1 MANKDNTMKASK
13 AKRWHEF
20 LPKSVICL
28 KDNYSFSIF
37 RKDLAAGVTVG
48 IVALP
53 LAMAFAIASGV
64 DPERGIFTAIV
75 AGFLIS
81 LLGGSKVQIGGP
93 TGAFVVIVYGMVGRL
108 GYEGLLVATLMAA
121 VLLVIMGLFRL
132 GSWIKFVPY
141 PLVTGFTTGIA
152 VIIFSSQVKDFLGLK
167 IDRLPADF
175 LLKWKAMLSGIGSWD
190 PMTCGVAS
198 GSLIAIILIRRFIPI
213 IPWGI
218 ASIALATFV
227 CWAFQLPVETVAQ
240 RYGEIPRVL
249 PTPSLPTFDFSIESI
264 RVLVPDA
271 FTIALL
277 AAIESLLSAVIA
289 DGMSGG
295 RHKSNCELVA
305 QGIANL
311 GSVVFGGIPA
321 TGAIARTATN
331 IKTGGKTPVAGM
343 IHAITLFLFIFA
355 FAPLVGKI
363 PLAALSAVL
372 VMVAWNMSELDH
384 FRHLFKAPLG
394 DVVILLSSFLLTI
407 LVDITVAVEVGM
419 ILAAFL
425 FMKRMGER
433 SGVIS
438 HGIIK
443 EGPIGE
449 DVDDPDAISKK
460 QVPPGVEV
468 YEVDGPLFFGV
479 ADSLKDV
486 LHNIEFPPKVFILR
500 MRKVP
505 VIDASG
511 LHALAELYEKCQRD
525 KTVLVLSGVK
535 GQPAKHLKKFGLEE
549 MIGKENIFPHI
560 DLALQRTREIV
571 QKVSS

>member
-1 MANKDNTMKASK
+1 MKADSIK
-13 AKRWHEF
+13 KGAKRWHEF
-20 LPKSVICL
+20 LPKSIVCL

-93 TGAFVVIVYGMVGRL
+93 TGAFVVIVYGIVVRL

-121 VLLVIMGLFRL
+121 VLLVLMGLFRL

-175 LLKWKAMLSGIGSWD
+175 LLKWKAMLSGLASWD

-198 GSLIAIILIRRFIPI
+198 GSLIVIILIRRFIPI

-218 ASIALATFV
+218 ASIAMATAV

-249 PTPSLPTFDFSIESI
+249 PTPSFPSFDFSIESI
-264 RVLVPDA
+264 RTLVPDA

-305 QGIANL
+305 QGIGNL
-311 GSVVFGGIPA
+311 GSVLFGGIPA

-343 IHAITLFLFIFA
+343 IHAVTLFLFIFA

-394 DVVILLSSFLLTI
+394 DVVILLSSFLLTV

-433 SGVIS
+433 AGVIS
-438 HGIIK
+438 HGIVK
-443 EGPIGE
+443 EGPVSE
-449 DVDDPDAISKK
+449 DNDDPDAISKK
-460 QVPPGVEV
+460 DVPPGVEV

-525 KTVLVLSGVK
+525 KTVLILSGVK

-549 MIGKENIFPHI
+549 IIGKQNIFPHI

-571 QKVSS
+571 ENR